1 LPASKAERNRWRFQA
16 NELVSD
22 GKVTFMDQ
30 DLLVKEVVGAAK
42 NVFETMLG
50 LEIIPD
56 EATVEKNAPTESE
69 RVVALIGLAGS
80 WIGTFMLCCK
90 PELACKISS
99 LMLMMECDSINED
112 VLDAMAEMANM
123 IFGNVKT
130 ELESKLGNL
139 GLSIPTVI
147 FGRNFAARNAGQQA
161 WTVVPI
167 HVGEHL
173 MEVKFCLTKN
183 KEAPPSGS
191 TRIRA
196 FTFVPEEA

>member
-1 LPASKAERNRWRFQA
+1 
-16 NELVSD
+16 
-22 GKVTFMDQ
+22 MDQ
-30 DLLVKEVVGAAK
+30 ELLVKMDQELLVKEVVGAAK

-50 LEIIPD
+50 LEVTPGDSTI
-56 EATVEKNAPTESE
+56 EQNAPAENE
-69 RVVALIGLAGS
+69 RVVALIGLAGT

-99 LMLMMECDSINED
+99 LMLMMECESINED

-130 ELESKLGNL
+130 ELEPKLGNL

-147 FGRNFAARNAGQQA
+147 FGRNFVARNAGQQS

-167 HVGEHL
+167 HVADQL
-173 MEVKFCLTKN
+173 MELKICLAKN
-183 KEAPPSGS
+183 KEDPPTGS
-191 TRIRA
+191 TRVRTYA
-196 FTFVPEEA
+196 FVPEEA